1 MRPYYHIIIYNI
13 LIRIASHL
21 DGYNRGC
28 FSQVWLINCWLLLAR
43 RYQNCI
49 PELVTC
55 VLVKV
60 KMFEMMQLCSVLAI
74 VHELQHRS

>member
-1 MRPYYHIIIYNI
+1 
-13 LIRIASHL
+13 
-21 DGYNRGC
+21 
-28 FSQVWLINCWLLLAR
+28 
-43 RYQNCI
+43 
-49 PELVTC
+49 VTC